1 MEGNGGSDAFPNRG
15 GRGILTHQIQP
26 MKIAAIDIGSSSI
39 HLAVAQAVPGQRLEI
54 LDREKEMVR
63 IGAGTLRQHRL
74 SDETMDR
81 AIRVLKRYKQICEVQ
96 HVDKILTTATSA
108 VRESNNADAFIEKA
122 RKEAGL
128 AISVLPGVEEA
139 RLIALAVS
147 EVTDYNGRRALII
160 DIGGGSTETIITGG
174 GEPELLLSVRL
185 GAVRLSEKLVT
196 TDPISEEDRQKLLSS
211 IRADLTR
218 LVWEVRRTGFDFVIG
233 TSGTV
238 VNLVSA
244 ASIAADP
251 NSSAEMVGIE
261 PFNETISLEQLK
273 SVNADLARMTNSERQ
288 QVPGLEQ
295 GRSDIIVAGGLLL
308 ETLLSEVGAQS
319 ITSCDWSLREGV
331 ILDYLRKHAGSAD
344 SANAW
349 QEVMGA
355 APESALA
362 LSQPTVLRGETVESR
377 EPLLVAADQFLDVRT
392 KSVLSVARRYDYD
405 AAHSHQVARLALEI
419 FAGTRGIHRLS
430 DANSSLL
437 EYAAVLHDIGYHIA
451 HNNHHRHSLYLIK
464 NSEMPG
470 FTGNETA
477 IMAIVARY
485 HRGSFPAG
493 SRDRRARREHEEFL
507 ALDRQHQQLVLKL
520 ASILRI
526 ADGLDR
532 SYQQKVTRID
542 CEVDGKELILHV
554 GSDGDCDLELWS
566 ADRKAEWFRQLFKC
580 SVRFEPAID
589 NAAIQSSAAMT
600 STI

>member
-1 MEGNGGSDAFPNRG
+1 
-15 GRGILTHQIQP
+15 
-26 MKIAAIDIGSSSI
+26 MKLAAIDIGSSSI

-74 SDETMDR
+74 SDDTMDR
-81 AIRVLKRYKQICEVQ
+81 AIAVLKRYNQICQVQ
-96 HVDKILTTATSA
+96 HVDKVITTATSA
-108 VRESNNADAFIEKA
+108 VRESYNSDAFIEKA
-122 RKEAGL
+122 RKETGL
-128 AISVLPGVEEA
+128 GISVLPGVEEA

-147 EVTDYNGRRALII
+147 EVTDFNGRRALII
-160 DIGGGSTETIITGG
+160 DIGGGSTEAIVTGG

-196 TDPISEEDRQKLLSS
+196 TDPISEEDRQKLISS

-218 LVWEVRRTGFDFVIG
+218 LAWEVRRLGFDFVIG

-244 ASIAADP
+244 VASAADP

-261 PFNETISLEQLK
+261 PFNETISLHQLK
-273 SVNADLARMTNSERQ
+273 AINAELARMTDSERR
-288 QVPGLEQ
+288 QVPGLEE

-331 ILDYLRKHAGSAD
+331 LLDYLGKHGAAEPASALPFSEPIVLSGD
-344 SANAW
+344 SAGPGGPVAI
-349 QEVMGA
+349 
-355 APESALA
+355 ALA
-362 LSQPTVLRGETVESR
+362 SQTP
-377 EPLLVAADQFLDVRT
+377 DVRT

-405 AAHSHQVARLALEI
+405 AAHSHQVARLAVQI
-419 FAGTRGIHRLS
+419 FEKTRSVHRLS
-430 DANSSLL
+430 DAESKLL

-470 FTGNETA
+470 FSGDETA

-485 HRGSFPAG
+485 HRGSFPVA
-493 SRDRRARREHEEFL
+493 SRDRRARREHEDFF
-507 ALDRQHQQLVLKL
+507 ALDRHHQQLVLKL

-526 ADGLDR
+526 GDGLDR
-532 SYQQKVTRID
+532 SYQQRVTGVECD
-542 CEVDGKELILHV
+542 LNGKDITLRVATETE
-554 GSDGDCDLELWS
+554 CDLELWS
-566 ADRKAEWFRQLFKC
+566 ADKKAAWFRQVFKC
-580 SVRFEPAID
+580 SMRFEPAID
-589 NAAIQSSAAMT
+589 NASLRSSAAVT
-600 STI
+600 TV

>member
-1 MEGNGGSDAFPNRG
+1 MTRG
-15 GRGILTHQIQP
+15 GKIILGNESRIDINL
-26 MKIAAIDIGSSSI
+26 MKLAAIDIGSSSI

-147 EVTDYNGRRALII
+147 EVTDYKGRRALII
-160 DIGGGSTETIITGG
+160 DIGGGSTEAIITGG

-196 TDPISEEDRQKLLSS
+196 TDPISEEDRQKLLST
-211 IRADLTR
+211 IRADLMH
-218 LVWEVRRTGFDFVIG
+218 LVWEVRRAGFDFVIG

-238 VNLVSA
+238 VNLVNA
-244 ASIAADP
+244 ATIAADP

-308 ETLLSEVGAQS
+308 ETLLSEVGAKS

-331 ILDYLRKHAGSAD
+331 ILDYLRQHRVDAAAGRSLKE
-344 SANAW
+344 
-349 QEVMGA
+349 QF
-355 APESALA
+355 A
-362 LSQPTVLRGETVESR
+362 LSGDGHHGPAEPTGLVEPTELAGTER
-377 EPLLVAADQFLDVRT
+377 ALDVRT

-405 AAHSHQVARLALEI
+405 AAHSHHVARLALQI
-419 FAGTRGIHRLS
+419 FDQT
-430 DANSSLL
+430 
-437 EYAAVLHDIGYHIA
+437 
-451 HNNHHRHSLYLIK
+451 
-464 NSEMPG
+464 
-470 FTGNETA
+470 
-477 IMAIVARY
+477 
-485 HRGSFPAG
+485 
-493 SRDRRARREHEEFL
+493 
-507 ALDRQHQQLVLKL
+507 
-520 ASILRI
+520 
-526 ADGLDR
+526 
-532 SYQQKVTRID
+532 
-542 CEVDGKELILHV
+542 
-554 GSDGDCDLELWS
+554 
-566 ADRKAEWFRQLFKC
+566 
-580 SVRFEPAID
+580 
-589 NAAIQSSAAMT
+589 
-600 STI
+600 